1 VTFLQIRRDWK
12 DLFDLTFC
20 FLLIINN
27 VYNVYI
33 KERDFLLYNMQKDNI
48 TNNEYVILYEF
59 IENNE

>member
-1 VTFLQIRRDWK
+1 VTFLQIRCDWK

-33 KERDFLLYNMQKDNI
+33 KQGDFLLYNIQKDNI
-48 TNNEYVILYEF
+48 TNNDVIPYEF
-59 IENNE
+59 MENNE